1 MQANAPIGVFDS
13 GIGGL
18 TVARALLDLLPEE
31 RLVYY
36 GDTAH
41 LPYGDKSEAAI
52 RSYAHGIVAFL
63 REQGCKAVVIACN
76 TASAVAYDSLKSEFP
91 DLPIYNV
98 IDPVVEY
105 VTLGDG
111 EKAVGVIGTR
121 TTIKS
126 DIYRRKIKEIR
137 RLIKVNSM
145 ATPLLA
151 PMVEE
156 GFLNN
161 AVSEEVLKEYLWRKP
176 MLKVDQLIL
185 GCTHYPLLIDQIRK
199 VISRDIEIVDSAHV
213 VAKKVAVH
221 LESENLLNQKKASLK
236 SAFFLSDYTPVFEAN
251 ANRFFGEKVTW
262 IERNI
267 W

>member
-1 MQANAPIGVFDS
+1 MQVDAPIGVFDS

-18 TVARALLDLLPEE
+18 TVARALLELLPEE

-41 LPYGDKSEAAI
+41 LPYGDKSETAI
-52 RSYAHGIVAFL
+52 RHYAHGITAFL
-63 REQGCKAVVIACN
+63 REQNCKAIVIACN
-76 TASAVAYDSLKSEFP
+76 TASAVAYDSLINEFP
-91 DLPIYNV
+91 DIPIYNV
-98 IDPVVEY
+98 IDPVVDY
-105 VTLGDG
+105 VTLGSK
-111 EKAVGVIGTR
+111 EKSVGVIGTR

-126 DIYRRKIKEIR
+126 DIYRRKIKDKR
-137 RLIKVNSM
+137 RLIKVSSM

-176 MLKVDQLIL
+176 MLEVDQLIL
-185 GCTHYPLLIDQIRK
+185 GCTHYPLLIEQIRR

-213 VAKKVAVH
+213 VAKKVAMH
-221 LESENLLNQKKASLK
+221 LEGKSLLNRGVASMAN
-236 SAFFLSDYTPVFEAN
+236 SFFLSDYTPVFESN

-262 IERNI
+262 VERNI

>member
-1 MQANAPIGVFDS
+1 MQESAPIGVFDS

-41 LPYGDKSEAAI
+41 LPYGDKSESAI
-52 RSYAHGIVAFL
+52 RHYAHGIVEFL
-63 REQGCKAVVIACN
+63 REQNCKAVVIACN
-76 TASAVAYDSLKSEFP
+76 TASAVAFDSLKTEFP
-91 DLPIYNV
+91 DFPIYNV

-105 VTLGDG
+105 VTLGSE
-111 EKAVGVIGTR
+111 EKSVGVIGTR

-126 DIYRRKIKEIR
+126 DIYRRKIKEKQ

-156 GFLNN
+156 GFLDN

-176 MLKVDQLIL
+176 MLEVDQLIL
-185 GCTHYPLLIDQIRK
+185 GCTHYPLLIEQIRK
-199 VISRDIEIVDSAHV
+199 VISRNIEIVDSAHV
-213 VAKKVAVH
+213 VAKKVAMH
-221 LESENLLNQKKASLK
+221 LESEGLINREEAKLANS
-236 SAFFLSDYTPVFEAN
+236 FFLSDYTPVFESN

-262 IERNI
+262 NERNI

>member
-1 MQANAPIGVFDS
+1 MQENSPIGVFDS

-18 TVARALLDLLPEE
+18 TVARALLDLLPNE

-41 LPYGDKSEAAI
+41 LPYGDKSETAI
-52 RSYAHGIVAFL
+52 RNYAHRIVEFL
-63 REQGCKAVVIACN
+63 RTQNCKAVVIACN
-76 TASAVAYDSLKSEFP
+76 TASAVAYDVLRKDFP

-105 VTLGDG
+105 VALSKD
-111 EKAVGVIGTR
+111 EKSVGVIGTR

-126 DIYRRKIKEIR
+126 DIYRRKIKEKR

-161 AVSEEVLKEYLWRKP
+161 SVAEEVLKEYLWRKP
-176 MLKVDQLIL
+176 MLSIDQLIL

-199 VISRDIEIVDSAHV
+199 VISRDIEIVDSALV
-213 VAKKVAVH
+213 VAKKVAMH
-221 LESENLLNQKKASLK
+221 LEGEKLLNREKTALRN
-236 SAFFLSDYTPVFEAN
+236 AFFLSDYTPVFETN
-251 ANRFFGEKVTW
+251 ANRFFGEKVIW
-262 IERNI
+262 VERNI